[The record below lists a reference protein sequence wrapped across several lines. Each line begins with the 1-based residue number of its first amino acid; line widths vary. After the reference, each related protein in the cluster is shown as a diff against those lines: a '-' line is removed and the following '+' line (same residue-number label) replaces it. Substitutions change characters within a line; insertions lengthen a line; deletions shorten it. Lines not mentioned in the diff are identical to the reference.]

1 MKKKLSLKSRI
12 NELLQKKQFK
22 KVIPNNFL
30 DDISDKVIKIKL
42 TKINIEIFFEIKD
55 GTIILLEDI
64 SSFDVEFEASPI
76 EFLLYIGS
84 RGSDKFS
91 KNIIINGDINTAN
104 KLNRFMRNSDK
115 FKEIIANIIG
125 QESSVFAENL
135 FMDYKSKI
143 KNILAVS
150 SEDLKDF
157 FMDDLEIIPNK
168 NDINSFLNDVDD
180 IKARTDKILKRYN
193 YDK

>member
-30 DDISDKVIKIKL
+30 EDISGKVIKINL
-42 TKINIEIFFEIKD
+42 TKINIDIIFEIKD

-64 SSFDVEFEASPI
+64 SSFDVEFEASPV
-76 EFLLYIGS
+76 EFLLYISS

-115 FKEIIANIIG
+115 FKEIVANIIG
-125 QESSVFAENL
+125 KESSVFVGNL
-135 FMDYKSKI
+135 FMDYKDKI

-168 NDINSFLNDVDD
+168 NDINRFLNDVDD

>member
-30 DDISDKVIKIKL
+30 EDISGKVIKINL
-42 TKINIEIFFEIKD
+42 TKINIDIIFEIKD

-64 SSFDVEFEASPI
+64 SSFDVEFEASPV
-76 EFLLYIGS
+76 EFLLYISS

-115 FKEIIANIIG
+115 FKEIVANIIG
-125 QESSVFAENL
+125 KESSVFVENL
-135 FMDYKSKI
+135 FMDYKDKI

-168 NDINSFLNDVDD
+168 NDINRHATRNKFRN
-180 IKARTDKILKRYN
+180 K
-193 YDK
+193 

>member
-30 DDISDKVIKIKL
+30 EDISGKVIKINL
-42 TKINIEIFFEIKD
+42 TKINIDIIFEIKD

-64 SSFDVEFEASPI
+64 SSFDVEFEASPV
-76 EFLLYIGS
+76 EFLLYISS

-115 FKEIIANIIG
+115 FKEIVANIIG
-125 QESSVFAENL
+125 KESSVFVENL
-135 FMDYKSKI
+135 FMDYKDKI

-168 NDINSFLNDVDD
+168 NDINRFLNDVDD